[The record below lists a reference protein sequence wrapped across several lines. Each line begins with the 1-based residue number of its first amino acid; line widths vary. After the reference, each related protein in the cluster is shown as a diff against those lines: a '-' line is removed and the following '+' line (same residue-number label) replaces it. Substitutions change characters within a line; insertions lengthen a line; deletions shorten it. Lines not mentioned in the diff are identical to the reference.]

1 MTAGKQSNPNLNGSP
16 ACRWLKIRCFWFL
29 YGSVFRSGCY
39 LTILMVCLGCSRD
52 ETSTA
57 DLEIPQQ
64 TLSTFNMRHTEGG
77 VLKWTLIGDKAEFR
91 LQTTLVQNP
100 YVEIYEEGKVIL
112 QLTAENGEVI
122 DQTQNLK
129 FLEAV
134 VAISENGRLLSEEVH
149 WINQDHRLYSPVE
162 CRILRG
168 DSVIDGVN
176 AVAHPNLKVI
186 EMDQVKAKLYKR
198 DEKLD
203 ETELEPK

>member
-29 YGSVFRSGCY
+29 YGSVFRSGFY

-134 VAISENGRLLSEEVH
+134 VAISERE
-149 WINQDHRLYSPVE
+149 
-162 CRILRG
+162 
-168 DSVIDGVN
+168 
-176 AVAHPNLKVI
+176 
-186 EMDQVKAKLYKR
+186 
-198 DEKLD
+198 
-203 ETELEPK
+203 

>member
-1 MTAGKQSNPNLNGSP
+1 MTAGKRSNPNLNGSLV
-16 ACRWLKIRCFWFL
+16 CCWLKIRCFWVL
-29 YGSVFRSGCY
+29 YRSVFRLGCY
-39 LTILMVCLGCSRD
+39 LTILIVCLGCSRD
-52 ETSTA
+52 EALTA

-64 TLSTFNMRHTEGG
+64 TLSTFSMRHTEGG

-100 YVEIYEEGKVIL
+100 YVEIYEEGQVIL
-112 QLTAENGEVI
+112 RVTAENGEVI

-149 WINQDHRLYSPVE
+149 WINQDNRLYSPVE
-162 CRILRG
+162 CKILRG
-168 DSVIDGVN
+168 GSVIDGVN

-186 EMDQVKAKLYKR
+186 EMDQVKATLYKK

>member
-1 MTAGKQSNPNLNGSP
+1 MTAGKRSNPNLNGSLV
-16 ACRWLKIRCFWFL
+16 CCWLKIRCFWVL
-29 YGSVFRSGCY
+29 YRSVFRLGCY
-39 LTILMVCLGCSRD
+39 LTVLIVCLGCSRD
-52 ETSTA
+52 EALTA

-64 TLSTFNMRHTEGG
+64 TLSTFSMRHTEGG

-100 YVEIYEEGKVIL
+100 YVEIYEEGQVIL
-112 QLTAENGEVI
+112 RVTAENGEII

-134 VAISENGRLLSEEVH
+134 VATSQNGRLLSEEVH
-149 WINQDHRLYSPVE
+149 WINQDNRLYSPVE
-162 CRILRG
+162 CKILRG

-186 EMDQVKAKLYKR
+186 EMDQVKATLYKK